1 MLSMEGRVKRAAG
14 CLLPLPLAGEGYFP
28 LPAASFVA
36 IDGLTRVVALS
47 ASRELSVK
55 AWQEMSHGGRDLRL
69 DFFRGLALIF
79 IFVDHIPT
87 NVLGL
92 LTVRNFGFSDAAEI
106 FVFIS
111 GYSAALAYASRLQHH
126 GWPHT
131 AARVLGRCW
140 TLYVAHIFLF
150 VVFTAQ
156 IAWVASTFDNP
167 MFAEEMNII
176 HFLNDTHVTLIQALL
191 LKFRPVNMDIL
202 PLYVVLLASF
212 PLLLPLAVRLPVV
225 TVAGSFLLY
234 IAAQAMGWNLRAF
247 PDGEWFFNPFTWQ
260 FLFVIGAV
268 LGAKPDRAARIIPDS
283 RVLFWLASAVLAAAL
298 FVVAGWT
305 FAALRVFIPSGLEQW
320 MYPIDKTNLD
330 VLRLLHFLALAYVVT
345 ILVRPEAKFLSGRA
359 AAPLVVCGR
368 HGLALFCVGTFLSFG
383 SHFLVV
389 QAENAL
395 WVQLAVSASGIGA
408 LIMLAY
414 VLSWY
419 QNAERKGAGRRFSA
433 NGAGS

>member
-1 MLSMEGRVKRAAG
+1 
-14 CLLPLPLAGEGYFP
+14 
-28 LPAASFVA
+28 
-36 IDGLTRVVALS
+36 
-47 ASRELSVK
+47 
-55 AWQEMSHGGRDLRL
+55 MSHTGRDLRL

-92 LTVRNFGFSDAAEI
+92 LTARNFGFSDAAEI

-111 GYSAALAYASRLQHH
+111 GYSAALAYASRLQRQ

-156 IAWVASTFDNP
+156 IAWVASTFQNP

-176 HFLNDTHVTLIQALL
+176 HFLNDTHVTLVQALL

-202 PLYVVLLASF
+202 PLYIVLLAGF
-212 PLLLPLAVRLPVV
+212 PLLLPLAVRAPVL
-225 TVAGSFLLY
+225 TVLGSFFLY
-234 IAAQAMGWNLRAF
+234 VAAQFKGWNLPSF

-268 LGAKPDRAARIIPDS
+268 LGAKPDRAARAIPKS
-283 RVLFWLASAVLAAAL
+283 RALFWLAAAFLAAAL

-305 FAALRVFIPSGLEQW
+305 FPILRAAIPHGLEQW
-320 MYPIDKTNLD
+320 MYPIDKANLD
-330 VLRLLHFLALAYVVT
+330 ILRLLHFLALAYVVT
-345 ILVRPEAKFLSGRA
+345 VVVRPEARFLAGRA

-389 QAENAL
+389 QAEGAL
-395 WVQLAVSASGIGA
+395 WAQLAVSAGGITA
-408 LIMLAY
+408 LILLAY
-414 VLSWY
+414 GLSWY
-419 QNAERKGAGRRFSA
+419 QGAERKATASRLSSS
-433 NGAGS
+433 GAGS